1 MALAYLYDPLKQWQ
15 DLRGV
20 NNVAG
25 WLEVFISG
33 TDEHAVAYSDFSG
46 TLLPDRISID
56 NDGRA
61 VVIVDSEKAYRVEVH
76 DASGALRF
84 TQYPVWT
91 QQSGGG
97 VIGSFVDIESS
108 NGSLDVQKTVVGAT
122 TIYDISVSTD
132 STEGLDWI
140 RTEGYTTN
148 DGKLVPTYQEGPM
161 EVGEH
166 GIAMHGGRYYHV
178 TARLAASVTAMPYY
192 NEFSVTF
199 SGMKEGG
206 TSENYLTRNFVA
218 DCSTELSQQYEV
230 SFDVMPAQDVELFAS
245 VSGLESGVSV
255 GLLDIEVHR
264 VYSGIPDIPDGMATK
279 EWVLDELS
287 GYMRSLVAGTGIE
300 LSGSMVSVDFSEV
313 QGKLEAGTGI
323 DITDDTV
330 SVDFSEV
337 QAKLEAGANI
347 VIDGNTISATAEP
360 QLNADWDASSGVQEI
375 LNKPD
380 LSVYA
385 EKSELAQVAFSGDYA
400 DLSGT
405 PDLSVYATLTDL
417 EGKQDTLTAGDNI
430 TITNNVISATA
441 EPQVNA
447 DWDAT
452 SGVSEIL
459 NKPDLSVYA
468 TEAELADYQPVLT
481 PGTGI
486 DITGNTISVDTTTI
500 ATQSDLSTGLAGKQD
515 TLTAGD
521 NITITNNVISAT
533 VPEYADADWDAA
545 SGEPGYIHNKPDIGL
560 FEATY
565 GQTTYAEIMDA
576 INARKIVF
584 CPGQGSDSVNRMGT
598 LTNYY
603 TNPGSE
609 YVEFEFY
616 KSKTGTGVNDTVVI
630 YRVDGNDNWTMDER
644 DVKAGNISYPVTDV
658 EVNGISVVSGGVA
671 SVTVPA
677 QVQTDWDATSGVAQI
692 LNKPT
697 EKSLVA
703 GENITITDS
712 GSTVTIS
719 ATAEP
724 QVNADWDAT
733 SGVAQILNKPDLSIY
748 AESSSL
754 SPVATSGSYNDLTD
768 TPTIPEG
775 LPPYNP
781 GTDEGKVLT
790 VGSSTPYWN
799 TPAEQVNA
807 DWDATSGKAQILNK
821 PDLSVYATQAELS
834 GYQEVLS
841 AQLPVAIANNS
852 VGLFYG
858 DGLKLDYRTS
868 DHTLA
873 LMVDTSVVQDK
884 LTAGD
889 NITINGSTISATA
902 EPQVNS
908 DWDATSGVAQILNK
922 PDLSIYAQSSSLSTV
937 ATTGDYDD
945 LTNKPTIPAAQV
957 NSDWDATSGV
967 AEILNKPEQ
976 VSLVAGS
983 NITIT
988 EGAST
993 LTISSTSAP
1002 QVNADWDATSGV
1014 SQILNK
1020 PDLSIYAQSADLAAV
1035 ATTGSYN
1042 SLTDT
1047 PTIPAAQV
1055 NSDWDATSGASEI
1068 LNKPDLVD
1076 IVAGPG
1082 IVVDNPD
1089 GNTLRVSMI
1098 DTETVLYTGSDTTTV
1113 GTEFNLS
1120 EAYTNF
1126 EHIRIYAARS
1136 PAGGHAPYMAEY
1148 MVSSTYKRINYR
1160 YVGMNDND
1168 TIQNLYAFAAELS
1181 GTKLTIK
1188 ANSTKSLA
1196 TAVTNSTS
1204 SPLVIVKISGVH
1216 RIANN

>member
-15 DLRGV
+15 DVRGV
-20 NNVAG
+20 NNVNG
-25 WLEVFISG
+25 WLEVFVSG
-33 TDEHAVAYSDFSG
+33 TQERAVAYSDFGG
-46 TLLPDRISID
+46 TLLPDRIGID

-76 DASGALRF
+76 TANGDLLF

-122 TIYDISVSTD
+122 TIYDLSVATD

-140 RTEGYTTN
+140 RTNGYTTA

-166 GIAMHGGRYYHV
+166 GIALTGGRYYHV
-178 TARLAASVTAMPYY
+178 TARLSASVTAMPYY
-192 NEFSVTF
+192 NEFAVTF
-199 SGMKEGG
+199 SGMKDGG
-206 TSENYLTRNFVA
+206 DTESYLTRNFVA

-279 EWVLDELS
+279 DWVLDELS
-287 GYMRSLVAGTGIE
+287 GYMQSLVAGPGIE
-300 LSGSMVSVDFSEV
+300 LSGSMVSVDFDEV
-313 QGKLEAGTGI
+313 QGKLTAGTGI

-360 QLNADWDASSGVQEI
+360 QLNADWDATSGVAEI

-380 LSVYA
+380 LTVYA
-385 EKSELAQVAFSGDYA
+385 EKSELAQVAFSGAYA

-405 PDLSVYATLTDL
+405 PDLSVYATLSDL
-417 EGKQDTLTAGDNI
+417 DGKQDTLTAGDNI

-452 SGVSEIL
+452 SGVSQIL

-468 TEAELADYQPVLT
+468 TEAELSGYQEVLT

-486 DITGNTISVDTTTI
+486 DITNNTISVDTTTI

-521 NITITNNVISAT
+521 NITITNNVISAAAEPQ
-533 VPEYADADWDAA
+533 VNADWDAT
-545 SGEPGYIHNKPDIGL
+545 SGVSEILNKPTEKEL
-560 FEATY
+560 VA
-565 GQTTYAEIMDA
+565 GQNI
-576 INARKIVF
+576 
-584 CPGQGSDSVNRMGT
+584 T
-598 LTNYY
+598 LTES
-603 TNPGSE
+603 GST
-609 YVEFEFY
+609 VTI
-616 KSKTGTGVNDTVVI
+616 SAAGGTQVN
-630 YRVDGNDNWTMDER
+630 
-644 DVKAGNISYPVTDV
+644 A
-658 EVNGISVVSGGVA
+658 
-671 SVTVPA
+671 
-677 QVQTDWDATSGVAQI
+677 DWDATSGVAQI
-692 LNKPT
+692 LNKPDLSIYAQSANLATVATTGDYDDLLNKPAIPAAQVNSDWDATSGAAEILNKPTIRNVPASTSADASKVLTVDSNGDAGWETPAGLFVAMYGQSTFT
-697 EKSLVA
+697 EIKNAFLANKIVYCAVPINTAYRMAFLAYAYPQSNFEFQYVRSNSSAAGTDSVFVYKVNSDNTWTTAERTVKAGNISYPVTQVNVNGSSAMSGTVA
-703 GENITITDS
+703 NIT
-712 GSTVTIS
+712 VP
-719 ATAEP
+719 A
-724 QVNADWDAT
+724 QVNTDWDAT
-733 SGVAQILNKPDLSIY
+733 SGVSQLLNKPDLSIY

-775 LPPYNP
+775 IPPYTP

-821 PDLSVYATQAELS
+821 PDLSIYAQSSSLS
-834 GYQEVLS
+834 T
-841 AQLPVAIANNS
+841 VATT
-852 VGLFYG
+852 G
-858 DGLKLDYRTS
+858 DYDDLLNKP
-868 DHTLA
+868 
-873 LMVDTSVVQDK
+873 
-884 LTAGD
+884 
-889 NITINGSTISATA
+889 TIPAA
-902 EPQVNS
+902 QVNS
-908 DWDATSGVAQILNK
+908 DWDATSGISEILHK

-945 LTNKPTIPAAQV
+945 LLNKPSIPAAQV

-1014 SQILNK
+1014 Q
-1020 PDLSIYAQSADLAAV
+1020 
-1035 ATTGSYN
+1035 
-1042 SLTDT
+1042 
-1047 PTIPAAQV
+1047 
-1055 NSDWDATSGASEI
+1055 EI

-1089 GNTLRVSMI
+1089 GNTLRVSMA
-1098 DTETVLYTGSDTTTV
+1098 DSGTVLWSGSLNATGITTP
-1113 GTEFNLS
+1113 LS
-1120 EAYTNF
+1120 ESIYNF
-1126 EHIRIYAARS
+1126 EMIDVYCWPNKNYTTQRAGQVSRFTVPTGTTSAFFYCRTENLESGTYYSEIIYVN
-1136 PAGGHAPYMAEY
+1136 
-1148 MVSSTYKRINYR
+1148 VSSGTTMQLAQGHRWQ
-1160 YVGMNDND
+1160 DN
-1168 TIQNLYAFAAELS
+1168 TQ
-1181 GTKLTIK
+1181 
-1188 ANSTKSLA
+1188 TKSIDSYRGE
-1196 TAVTNSTS
+1196 VFK
-1204 SPLVIVKISGVH
+1204 IVGVH

>member
-15 DLRGV
+15 DVRGV
-20 NNVAG
+20 NNVNG

-33 TDEHAVAYSDFSG
+33 TQERAVAYSDFGG
-46 TLLPDRISID
+46 TLLPDRIGID

-76 DASGALRF
+76 TANGDLLF

-122 TIYDISVSTD
+122 TIYDLSVATD

-140 RTEGYTTN
+140 RTNGYTTD

-166 GIAMHGGRYYHV
+166 GIALHGGRYYHV
-178 TARLAASVTAMPYY
+178 TARLSASVTAMPYY
-192 NEFSVTF
+192 NEFAVTF
-199 SGMKEGG
+199 SGMKDGG
-206 TSENYLTRNFVA
+206 DTESYLTRNFVA

-279 EWVLDELS
+279 DWVLDELS
-287 GYMRSLVAGTGIE
+287 GYMQSLVAGPGIE
-300 LSGSMVSVDFSEV
+300 LSGSMVSVDFDEV
-313 QGKLEAGTGI
+313 QGKLTAG
-323 DITDDTV
+323 
-330 SVDFSEV
+330 E
-337 QAKLEAGANI
+337 NI

-360 QLNADWDASSGVQEI
+360 QVNADWDATSGVAEI
-375 LNKPD
+375 LNK
-380 LSVYA
+380 
-385 EKSELAQVAFSGDYA
+385 
-400 DLSGT
+400 

-417 EGKQDTLTAGDNI
+417 EGKQDTLTAGDSISIENNVISAIIPEYADADWIAASGEPGYIHNKPTFIPGDNIWINQGPYAITIGEVITPKNADWAATSGISEILNKPNLASVATTGNYADLIDRPDLSVYATQSDLSTGLAGKQDTLTAGNNI

-452 SGVSEIL
+452 SGVAEILNKPTEKTLVAGENITITDSVSTVTIAATVFTQVNSDWNATSGVAEIL

-468 TEAELADYQPVLT
+468 EK
-481 PGTGI
+481 
-486 DITGNTISVDTTTI
+486 
-500 ATQSDLSTGLAGKQD
+500 SDLSTVA
-515 TLTAGD
+515 TTGD
-521 NITITNNVISAT
+521 YDDLLNK
-533 VPEYADADWDAA
+533 PEIYPQVNSDWDAT
-545 SGEPGYIHNKPDIGL
+545 SGAAEILNKPDLSIYAQSSSL
-560 FEATY
+560 STVAT
-565 GQTTYAEIMDA
+565 
-576 INARKIVF
+576 
-584 CPGQGSDSVNRMGT
+584 
-598 LTNYY
+598 
-603 TNPGSE
+603 
-609 YVEFEFY
+609 
-616 KSKTGTGVNDTVVI
+616 TGDYDDLLNKPSI
-630 YRVDGNDNWTMDER
+630 P
-644 DVKAGNISYPVTDV
+644 A
-658 EVNGISVVSGGVA
+658 
-671 SVTVPA
+671 A
-677 QVQTDWDATSGVAQI
+677 QVNTDWDATSGVAQ
-692 LNKPT
+692 L
-697 EKSLVA
+697 
-703 GENITITDS
+703 
-712 GSTVTIS
+712 
-719 ATAEP
+719 
-724 QVNADWDAT
+724 
-733 SGVAQILNKPDLSIY
+733 LNKPDLSIY

-807 DWDATSGKAQILNK
+807 DWGATSGK
-821 PDLSVYATQAELS
+821 
-834 GYQEVLS
+834 
-841 AQLPVAIANNS
+841 
-852 VGLFYG
+852 
-858 DGLKLDYRTS
+858 
-868 DHTLA
+868 
-873 LMVDTSVVQDK
+873 
-884 LTAGD
+884 
-889 NITINGSTISATA
+889 
-902 EPQVNS
+902 
-908 DWDATSGVAQILNK
+908 AQILNK

-945 LTNKPTIPAAQV
+945 LLNKPSIPAAQVNSDWDATSGISEILHKPDLSIYAQSSSLSTVATTGDYDDLLNKPTIPAAQVNSDWDATSGVAQVLNKPDLSIYAESSSLSTVATTGDYDDLLNKPTIPADQV

-1014 SQILNK
+1014 Q
-1020 PDLSIYAQSADLAAV
+1020 
-1035 ATTGSYN
+1035 
-1042 SLTDT
+1042 
-1047 PTIPAAQV
+1047 
-1055 NSDWDATSGASEI
+1055 EI

-1089 GNTLRVSMI
+1089 GNTLRVSMA
-1098 DTETVLYTGSDTTTV
+1098 DSGTVLWSGSLNATGITSPLSESIYNFEMIDVYCWPNKNYTTQRAGQVSRFTVPTGTTSAFFYCRTENLESGTYYSEIIYVNVSSGTTV
-1113 GTEFNLS
+1113 QL
-1120 EAYTNF
+1120 AQ
-1126 EHIRIYAARS
+1126 
-1136 PAGGHAPYMAEY
+1136 GH
-1148 MVSSTYKRINYR
+1148 RWQ
-1160 YVGMNDND
+1160 DN
-1168 TIQNLYAFAAELS
+1168 TQ
-1181 GTKLTIK
+1181 
-1188 ANSTKSLA
+1188 TKSIDSYRGE
-1196 TAVTNSTS
+1196 VFK
-1204 SPLVIVKISGVH
+1204 IVGIH